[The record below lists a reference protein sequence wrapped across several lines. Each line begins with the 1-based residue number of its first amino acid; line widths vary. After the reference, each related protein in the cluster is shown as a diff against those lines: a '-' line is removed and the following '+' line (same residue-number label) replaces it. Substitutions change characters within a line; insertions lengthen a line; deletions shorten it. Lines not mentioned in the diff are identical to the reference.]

1 MLDNLTEESLHE
13 QPGDIS
19 AMALDDIYRQLHHL
33 DTLEQSLTPRLDPQ
47 DSDEEDEDEEDG
59 EDGEKSSPVEEDSET
74 TRTNQILH
82 DLHARQAALRD
93 QATTLS
99 RPSIRALTLLDLPND
114 LLCKMLDYFR
124 DSRTDRGWIKQHHAR
139 SPDNQISHR
148 TIQSARLVCRLFN
161 DLATP
166 LLCPILRVNLDQES
180 LDRTTRLCRS
190 PRVVAGVRA
199 VLVDVRYCPQELAV
213 DLARFRKFRRE
224 QLGEIESYCD
234 WVVEGAARASSDG
247 EVVAWGPPNKY
258 EHAMDCYRDIIQAWN
273 AYANDGSSDCDR
285 VAEASEKAVVYQ
297 EILTQAHEIFRQR
310 HQEQL
315 QLLESQSYVRTL
327 AACITM
333 MPNII
338 SLAFTDK
345 DHPAVSYKTKPEI
358 LWDNTLL
365 AEFMTT
371 SIQWTQIEDLPNC
384 QLVPAR
390 LLCDLPIAIHR
401 AGVTL
406 RDLFIGPFPLLRD
419 YALLASDAQD
429 DRTVWTDLRAACRS
443 LRRAS
448 FGEQLNIQ
456 KIRHDHLVPD
466 DKRYVDE
473 YIGALLSSPDLEDVC
488 LRMSPFSLDDGW
500 GTKHGMYDISAVLA
514 AARWPRIRRI
524 SIISL
529 SLTQE
534 ALDAFCV
541 GLPQNSMVY
550 LHLVMDLLA
559 GSWAPALDSLRAKLR
574 PQATVYFRAPT
585 GGEFEALGARRRV
598 RTSDWL
604 FNPNFKYPETP
615 TLVRQAAAYLAGAD
629 MVNPLRYS

>member
-1 MLDNLTEESLHE
+1 MLDLTEESLYE

-19 AMALDDIYRQLHHL
+19 TMALDDIYRQLHRL
-33 DTLEQSLTPRLDPQ
+33 DNLEQSLTPRPKPQ
-47 DSDEEDEDEEDG
+47 DSDEEDEYEDEEY
-59 EDGEKSSPVEEDSET
+59 GEKASPVEEDPET
-74 TRTNQILH
+74 ARTKQILH

-93 QATTLS
+93 QAMTLS
-99 RPSIRALTLLDLPND
+99 RPNIRALALLDLPND
-114 LLCKMLDYFR
+114 LLCKVLDYFR
-124 DSRTDRGWIKQHHAR
+124 DSRTDRGWIKRHHTR
-139 SPDNQISHR
+139 SPDNQICHR

-180 LDRTTRLCRS
+180 LDRATKLSRS
-190 PRVVAGVRA
+190 PRVAAGIRA

-234 WVVEGAARASSDG
+234 WVVEGAALASSDG
-247 EVVAWGPPNKY
+247 EVVTGGPPTKY
-258 EHAMDCYRDIIQAWN
+258 EQAMDCYRDIVQAWH
-273 AYANDGSSDCDR
+273 AYANDDSSDCDR
-285 VAEASEKAVVYQ
+285 VAGPSRKAVIYQ
-297 EILTQAHEIFRQR
+297 DILTQAHEIFRQR

-338 SLAFTDK
+338 SLAFTEK

-371 SIQWTQIEDLPNC
+371 SIQWTQIEDLPDC
-384 QLVPAR
+384 ALVPAR

-401 AGVTL
+401 SGVTL

-419 YALLASDAQD
+419 FALLAPDAQEVP
-429 DRTVWTDLRAACRS
+429 TVWTDLRAACRS

-473 YIGALLSSPDLEDVC
+473 YISALLSSPDLEDVC
-488 LRMSPFSLDDGW
+488 LRMYPFSLDDGW
-500 GTKHGMYDISAVLA
+500 DTKHGMYDISSVLA
-514 AARWPRIRRI
+514 AARWPRIRRV

-534 ALDAFCV
+534 ALDAFCA
-541 GLPQNSMVY
+541 GLPQSTMDY
-550 LHLVMDLLA
+550 LHLVLNLLA
-559 GSWAPALDSLRAKLR
+559 GSWAPALDALRAKLR

-585 GGEFEALGARRRV
+585 GGEFEALGAHKQV

-615 TLVRQAAAYLAGAD
+615 KLVRQAAAYLAGAD